1 MLRPVAL
8 SILVSL
14 LLVVESMRVILML
27 LAMILVHFFRLS
39 LNNLLVL
46 IVHKDVVVL
55 RRVWES
61 DWAASYLIFMIFILS
76 ISCRL

>member
-27 LAMILVHFFRLS
+27 LAIILVHFFRLS

-61 DWAASYLIFMIFILS
+61 DWAAGYLIFMIFILS